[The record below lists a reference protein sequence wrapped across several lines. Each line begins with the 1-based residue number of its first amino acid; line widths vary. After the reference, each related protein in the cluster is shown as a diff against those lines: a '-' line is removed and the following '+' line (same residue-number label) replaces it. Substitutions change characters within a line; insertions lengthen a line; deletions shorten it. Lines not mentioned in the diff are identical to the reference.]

1 MKNSVLK
8 NKIILITGGT
18 GSFGYA
24 AVKRLLEQDLKEI
37 RIFSRDG
44 VKQSKMA
51 FHFQKHRDS
60 SVLHFFNGDIT
71 DSKSLDKAMKG
82 VDLLVHAA
90 AVKEVPYCEA
100 NPLEAARI
108 NIFGTGNVIDC
119 AVSNNVGKIII
130 ISTDKACYPVGAM
143 GISKA
148 MMEKVAFSAAEKTG
162 VTRSPDK
169 ESITS
174 VCIVRFGNLL
184 GSAGTVVP
192 IFVKQIKEGKHLTV
206 TNPEMT
212 RFMMTPDDAV
222 DLTFCA
228 ILEGRN
234 GDLIIQE
241 APSATLETLTKALV
255 DLYGSGRRSEIEV
268 LGPRPGE
275 KLFET
280 MATQSEMFKATDIPF
295 ISESTDSGPGKKYL
309 RIPLNGSFVNP
320 EAMEFNSHSS
330 PVDKEHMKSILIY
343 LKFVAEKH

>member
-1 MKNSVLK
+1 MKNSALK

-37 RIFSRDG
+37 RIFSRDEA
-44 VKQSKMA
+44 KQSKMA
-51 FHFQKHRDS
+51 LYFQKQRGS
-60 SVLHFFNGDIT
+60 SVLHFFCGDIT

-82 VDLLVHAA
+82 VDFLVHAA

-108 NIFGTGNVIDC
+108 NIFGTGNVIEC
-119 AVSNNVGKIII
+119 AVKNNVGKIII

-148 MMEKVAFSAAEKTG
+148 MMEKVAFSAAEK
-162 VTRSPDK
+162 

-174 VCIVRFGNLL
+174 VCVIRFGNLL

-192 IFVKQIKEGKHLTV
+192 IFINQIKEGKNLTV
-206 TNPEMT
+206 TNPHMT

-222 DLTFCA
+222 DLSFCA
-228 ILEGRN
+228 ILDGNN

-241 APSATLETLTKALV
+241 APSATLETLAKALV
-255 DLYGSGRRSEIEV
+255 DLYGSGKKSEIEV

-280 MATQSEMFKATDIPF
+280 MATQAEMFKATEIPF
-295 ISESTDSGPGKKYL
+295 ISESPDSGPGKKYL
-309 RIPLNGSFVNP
+309 RIPLNGSVVNP
-320 EAMEFNSHSS
+320 EATEFNSHSS

-343 LKFVAEKH
+343 L

>member
-1 MKNSVLK
+1 MKNSALK

-37 RIFSRDG
+37 RIYSRDE

-51 FHFQKHRDS
+51 LHFQKQRGS
-60 SVLHFFNGDIT
+60 SVLHFFCGDIT

-82 VDLLVHAA
+82 VDFLIHAA
-90 AVKEVPYCEA
+90 AAKEVPYCEA

-119 AVSNNVGKIII
+119 AVNNKVGKIII

-148 MMEKVAFSAAEKTG
+148 MMEKVAFSTAEKSG
-162 VTRSPDK
+162 VTKSPDK

-174 VCIVRFGNLL
+174 VCVVRFGNLL

-192 IFVKQIKEGKHLTV
+192 IFINQIKDGKNLTV
-206 TNPEMT
+206 TNPYMT
-212 RFMMTPDDAV
+212 RFMMTPDGAV
-222 DLTFCA
+222 DLVLCA
-228 ILEGRN
+228 ILEGSN

-255 DLYGSGRRSEIEV
+255 DLYGSGKKSEIEV

-280 MATQSEMFKATDIPF
+280 MATQAEMFKATDIPF
-295 ISESTDSGPGKKYL
+295 ISESPDSGPGKKYL
-309 RIPLNGSFVNP
+309 RIPLNGSVVNP
-320 EAMEFNSHSS
+320 QAMEFNSHSS

-343 LKFVAEKH
+343 L

>member
-1 MKNSVLK
+1 MKNSALK

-24 AVKRLLEQDLKEI
+24 AVKRLFEQDLKEI
-37 RIFSRDG
+37 RIFSRDED
-44 VKQSKMA
+44 KQSKMA
-51 FHFQKHRDS
+51 LHFQENRDL
-60 SVLHFFNGDIT
+60 SVLRFFPGDIT

-82 VDLLVHAA
+82 IDFLVHAA
-90 AVKEVPYCEA
+90 AVKEVPYCET

-119 AVSNNVGKIII
+119 AIKNNVGKVII

-148 MMEKVAFSAAEKTG
+148 MMEKVAYSAAEK
-162 VTRSPDK
+162 
-169 ESITS
+169 ESKTS

-192 IFVKQIKEGKHLTV
+192 IFIKQIKEGKNLTV
-206 TNPEMT
+206 TNPHMT
-212 RFMMTPDDAV
+212 RFMMTPNDAV
-222 DLTFCA
+222 DLVLCA
-228 ILEGRN
+228 IHEGN
-234 GDLIIQE
+234 KGDLIIHE

-255 DLYGSGRRSEIEV
+255 DLYGSGKRSEIAV

-280 MATQSEMFKATDIPF
+280 MATQAEMFKATDIPF
-295 ISESTDSGPGKKYL
+295 ISESSASSPGKKYL
-309 RIPLNGSFVNP
+309 RIPLNGLVVNP

-330 PVDKEHMKSILIY
+330 PVEKEHMKAILTY
-343 LKFVAEKH
+343 L

>member
-1 MKNSVLK
+1 MKNSALK

-24 AVKRLLEQDLKEI
+24 AVKRLLEHDLKEI
-37 RIFSRDG
+37 RIFSRDE

-51 FHFQKHRDS
+51 LHFQKHRDS
-60 SVLHFFNGDIT
+60 SVLHFFSGDIT

-82 VDLLVHAA
+82 VDFLVHAA
-90 AVKEVPYCEA
+90 AAKEVPYCEA
-100 NPLEAARI
+100 NPLDAARI
-108 NIFGTGNVIDC
+108 NIFGTGNVIER
-119 AVSNNVGKIII
+119 AVCNNVGKIII

-148 MMEKVAFSAAEKTG
+148 MMEKVAFSAAEKAGEATI
-162 VTRSPDK
+162 SD
-169 ESITS
+169 TS
-174 VCIVRFGNLL
+174 VCIIRFGNLL

-192 IFVKQIKEGKHLTV
+192 IFINQIKNGKNLTV
-206 TNPEMT
+206 TNPHMT

-222 DLTFCA
+222 NLTFCA
-228 ILEGRN
+228 ILEGNN

-255 DLYGSGRRSEIEV
+255 DLHGSGKRSEIEV

-280 MATQSEMFKATDIPF
+280 MATQAEMFKAIDIPF
-295 ISESTDSGPGKKYL
+295 ISESPDCGPGKKYL
-309 RIPLNGSFVNP
+309 RIPLNGSVVNP

-330 PVDKEHMKSILIY
+330 PVDKEHMKSILTY
-343 LKFVAEKH
+343 L